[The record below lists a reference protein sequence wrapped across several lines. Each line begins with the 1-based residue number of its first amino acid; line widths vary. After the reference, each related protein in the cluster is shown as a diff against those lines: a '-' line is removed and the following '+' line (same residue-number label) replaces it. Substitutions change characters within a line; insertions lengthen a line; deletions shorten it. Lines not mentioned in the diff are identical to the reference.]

1 MKTVSSTVSF
11 AVSCNGAEIPA
22 LGFGTFKL
30 EDRTAR
36 TMVREA
42 LSLGYRHIDTAQ
54 AYGNESA
61 VGAGIADSQV
71 PRDDV
76 FLTTKVWVDRFEP
89 EKLIRSAEQSLSRL
103 GHDYVDLL
111 LLHWPNPDVDLVD
124 TIGALNRV
132 REKGMT
138 RHIGVSNF
146 TVDLIERAFAASDAP
161 LVTNQVEYH
170 PMLNQQKVLGAVRS
184 HGMSLTAYSP
194 LAQGQVFGND
204 TLEDIASRY
213 GKSAAQVALR
223 WLFQQD
229 DVVCIPRTSTVDHAR
244 QNFNILDF
252 ELTDSEMTE
261 IFNLSNLR
269 NRQVD
274 PSGLAPD
281 WD

>member
-1 MKTVSSTVSF
+1 
-11 AVSCNGAEIPA
+11 
-22 LGFGTFKL
+22 
-30 EDRTAR
+30 
-36 TMVREA
+36 MVHEA
-42 LSLGYRHIDTAQ
+42 LSTGYRHIDTAQ
-54 AYGNESA
+54 SYGNESA

-71 PRDDV
+71 PRNDV
-76 FLTTKVWVDRFEP
+76 FLTTKVWIDRFEP
-89 EKLIRSAEQSLSRL
+89 EALIRSAEQSLSRL
-103 GHDYVDLL
+103 GLDYVDLL
-111 LLHWPNPDVDLVD
+111 LLHWPNPEVDLVD

-170 PMLNQQKVLGAVRS
+170 PMLNQDKVLGAVRS

-204 TLEDIASRY
+204 TLEDIALRH
-213 GKSAAQVALR
+213 GTSAGQVALR
-223 WLFQQD
+223 WLVQQD
-229 DVVCIPRTSTVDHAR
+229 DVICIPRSSNPAHVR
-244 QNFNILDF
+244 QNIDVFDF
-252 ELTDSEMTE
+252 ELSDAEMGQ
-261 IFNLSNLR
+261 IFKLSNRR